1 MHQKTIFITI
11 TILFLV
17 TYIYTGIRPLK
28 LLPNIFLPRF
38 ILIILFIIGFLGIIL
53 FFSAGEK
60 MNIALSGILYRFST
74 SWVIIFLYLLIAV
87 LLIDILRLINLYT
100 HFIDNEKISLIFN
113 QNIITSTFIFGVVTL
128 ILVIGNIQYHNKKR
142 QHLSIFTNK
151 IETPI
156 RIVGISDLHIGYTI
170 TSKEVSKWVSI
181 INDEKP
187 DIVIIAGDIIDNHT
201 RPILKDSLNKVFN
214 RINAPMGIYACTGNH
229 DLMYAIKDSTDIYKK
244 SGISLL
250 RDSYINLNDITIIGR
265 DDYSNS
271 KRDELKNIIKNIDMS
286 KFTILL
292 DHQPTKLNDA
302 VINGIDFQLSGHTH
316 RGQIFPISLLTD
328 FLFDVSYG
336 YHKIENTHFY
346 VSSGLG
352 IWGGKFRIGTKSEY
366 LVLDL
371 KPSKN

>member
-1 MHQKTIFITI
+1 M
-11 TILFLV
+11 
-17 TYIYTGIRPLK
+17 
-28 LLPNIFLPRF
+28 
-38 ILIILFIIGFLGIIL
+38 
-53 FFSAGEK
+53 
-60 MNIALSGILYRFST
+60 
-74 SWVIIFLYLLIAV
+74 
-87 LLIDILRLINLYT
+87 YT

-113 QNIITSTFIFGVVTL
+113 QNIITSTFIFSVVTL

-328 FLFDVSYG
+328 YLFDVSYG

>member
-17 TYIYTGIRPLK
+17 TYIYTGIRLLK

-113 QNIITSTFIFGVVTL
+113 QNIITSTFIFSVVTL

-328 FLFDVSYG
+328 YLFDVSYG

>member
-17 TYIYTGIRPLK
+17 TYIYTGIRLLK

-229 DLMYAIKDSTDIYKK
+229 DLMYAIKD
-244 SGISLL
+244 
-250 RDSYINLNDITIIGR
+250 
-265 DDYSNS
+265 
-271 KRDELKNIIKNIDMS
+271 
-286 KFTILL
+286 
-292 DHQPTKLNDA
+292 
-302 VINGIDFQLSGHTH
+302 
-316 RGQIFPISLLTD
+316 
-328 FLFDVSYG
+328 
-336 YHKIENTHFY
+336 
-346 VSSGLG
+346 
-352 IWGGKFRIGTKSEY
+352 
-366 LVLDL
+366 
-371 KPSKN
+371 

>member
-17 TYIYTGIRPLK
+17 TYIYTGIRLLK

-113 QNIITSTFIFGVVTL
+113 QNIITSTFIFSVVTL